1 MRLKTVKFKIKLF
14 PSYLGEKV
22 DKGQFGFC
30 FLKLL
35 LRIVFENIE
44 KIILVFFENCFCYL
58 NLVFSVYFVF
68 FITKLYDPR
77 NSNFWK
83 NGKIVISITK
93 LSFRL
98 KICNLFSRYR
108 MKKCIK
114 PLESSREI

>member
-1 MRLKTVKFKIKLF
+1 MRLKTVKFKLKLF

-44 KIILVFFENCFCYL
+44 KIILVFFENCSCYL

-68 FITKLYDPR
+68 FITKLYDLR

-83 NGKIVISITK
+83 NGKIVISIK
-93 LSFRL
+93 
-98 KICNLFSRYR
+98 KIVILVKN
-108 MKKCIK
+108 
-114 PLESSREI
+114 P